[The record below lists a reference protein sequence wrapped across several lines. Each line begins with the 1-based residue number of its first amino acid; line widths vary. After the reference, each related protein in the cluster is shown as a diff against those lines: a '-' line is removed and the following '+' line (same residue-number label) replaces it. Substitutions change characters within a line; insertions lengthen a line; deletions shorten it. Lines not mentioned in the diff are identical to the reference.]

1 MNRTKFL
8 YGVIAVLGIV
18 NLTLLYFV
26 FDIKGQRFHPDK
38 PKNEIIKR
46 LKFDEKQIAEYELT
60 ISEHRKNMHNL
71 GRQIQDLKQEL
82 YSQLIK
88 NQQDSSTNNIILLI
102 SEKQRELEFVH
113 YNHFL
118 EIKSICRQ
126 DQINEYEQLTKDL
139 SDIFR
144 FNKRPHPPRKHE

>member
-8 YGVIAVLGIV
+8 YGVIAVLVVV
-18 NLTLLYFV
+18 NLFLFYFI
-26 FDIKGQRFHPDK
+26 FEMKEQRFHPDK
-38 PKNEIIKR
+38 PRNEIIKR
-46 LKFDEKQIAEYELT
+46 LRFDEKQIADYELT
-60 ISEHRKNMHNL
+60 ITKHRENTHNL
-71 GRQIQDLKQEL
+71 GGQIQDLKQEL
-82 YSQLIK
+82 YSQLNK
-88 NQQDSSTNNIILLI
+88 NQQDSSINNIILQI
-102 SEKQRELEFVH
+102 SQKQSELEFVH

-126 DQINEYEQLTKDL
+126 DQIDEYEQLTKDL